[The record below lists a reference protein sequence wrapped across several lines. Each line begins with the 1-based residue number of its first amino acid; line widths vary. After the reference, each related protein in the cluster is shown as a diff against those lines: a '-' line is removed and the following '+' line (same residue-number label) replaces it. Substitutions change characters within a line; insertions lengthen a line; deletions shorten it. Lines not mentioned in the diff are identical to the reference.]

1 MYLITFQITPIISL
15 SDAVDDQ
22 FNETKT
28 NIDDEITEQQ
38 KYTDQEIEA
47 LRTEGCIQEAITS

>member
-1 MYLITFQITPIISL
+1 MQITPIISL

-38 KYTDQEIEA
+38 EYTDQEIEA